1 MSGYGFVRF
10 VAGVYGKIV
19 HRMEFHGKENVPSEG
34 GCIIIANHASFSDPL
49 SVACGIKRQI
59 HFVAKSDLLKTG
71 FMRWVLGVCDAVTI
85 NRGESDLAA
94 LRKVCEIVNDGR
106 IAGIFPQGT
115 RIPCDA
121 PDVKTAQPGIGL
133 IALKSKAPIVPV
145 AICYGK
151 KNKKPTVFRK
161 IHVYIGEPIP
171 YEEYAF
177 ADGERLGSHEIAEN
191 AFSKVCEL
199 FAENN
204 HG

>member
-10 VAGVYGKIV
+10 VAGVYGKIA
-19 HRMEFHGKENVPSEG
+19 HRMEIHGKENVPSEG
-34 GCIIIANHASFSDPL
+34 GCIIIANHASFCDPIG
-49 SVACGIKRQI
+49 VACGAKRQVY
-59 HFVAKSDLLKTG
+59 FVAKSDLLKNG
-71 FMRWVLGVCDAVTI
+71 FMRWVLGLCDAVTI

-94 LRKVCEIVNDGR
+94 LRKVCDIVNNGN

-115 RIPCDA
+115 RIPCDS
-121 PDVKTAQPGIGL
+121 PDVKTAQAGIGL

-161 IHVYIGEPIP
+161 VHVYIGKPVS

-191 AFSKVCEL
+191 AFSRVCEL
-199 FAENN
+199 FAEKNY
-204 HG
+204 G

>member
-19 HRMEFHGKENVPSEG
+19 HRMEYHGKENVPSEG
-34 GCIIIANHASFSDPL
+34 GCIIVANHSSFSDPL
-49 SVACGIKRQI
+49 GVACGIKRQI
-59 HFVAKSDLLKTG
+59 HFVAKSDLLKNG
-71 FMRWVLGVCDAVTI
+71 FMRWVLGLCDAVTI

-94 LRKVCEIVNDGR
+94 LRKVCDIVKDGR

-115 RIPCDA
+115 RIPCDS
-121 PDVKTAQPGIGL
+121 PDVKTVQAGVGL

-151 KNKKPTVFRK
+151 RNKKPTPFRK
-161 IHVYIGEPIP
+161 VHVYIGKPVS
-171 YEEYAF
+171 YEEYALNN
-177 ADGERLGSHEIAEN
+177 GEKRSSHEIAEDV
-191 AFSKVCEL
+191 FSRVCEL

-204 HG
+204 HD

>member
-10 VAGVYGKIV
+10 VAGVYAKLV
-19 HRMEFHGKENVPSEG
+19 HRMEVHGKENIPSEG

-49 SVACGIKRQI
+49 GVACGVKRQV
-59 HFVAKSDLLKTG
+59 HFVAKSDLLKNG
-71 FMRWVLGVCDAVTI
+71 FMRWVLGICDAVTI

-94 LRKVCEIVNDGR
+94 LRKVCQIVNEGKV
-106 IAGIFPQGT
+106 AGIFPQGT
-115 RIPCDA
+115 RIPCDV
-121 PDVKTAQPGIGL
+121 PDVKTAQPGVGL

-161 IHVYIGEPIP
+161 LHIYIGKPIS
-171 YEEYAF
+171 YEEYAIK
-177 ADGERLGSHEIAEN
+177 DGEKLGSHEIAEN
-191 AFSKVCEL
+191 TFSKVCEL